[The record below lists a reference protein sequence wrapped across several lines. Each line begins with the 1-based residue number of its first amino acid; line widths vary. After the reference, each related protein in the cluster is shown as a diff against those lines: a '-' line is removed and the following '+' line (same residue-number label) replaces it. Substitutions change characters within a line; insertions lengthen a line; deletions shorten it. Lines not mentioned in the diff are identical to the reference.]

1 MECGRW
7 RPVGHTRRVPEG
19 LEVEMYRRAAERVVG
34 RTVAAV
40 VADERVTSPGLS
52 AVLTGERVES
62 VRRRGKLLLVGT
74 SGPTVGIH
82 FGMTG
87 RLVVDDTAAIE
98 RLEYASARDDP
109 AWDRFVVRFDGGGAM
124 RVNDPRRWAR
134 FELEPDT
141 SRLGPDM
148 FDVSVDD
155 LVRTFGG
162 RRRAVKSVL
171 LDQHLVAGL
180 GNMCVDE
187 VLWHAR
193 VAPGRSAGELSTPE
207 IRAIHRVMA
216 TELPRMLERGGSHT
230 GVLAPPVRSAL
241 PVCPADGAPLV
252 REPVAGR
259 STVWCRFHQH

>member
-1 MECGRW
+1 MVR
-7 RPVGHTRRVPEG
+7 HTRRVPEG

-34 RTVAAV
+34 RAVATVV
-40 VADERVTSPGLS
+40 VDERVSSPGLA

-62 VRRRGKLLLVGT
+62 VRRCGKLLLIDT

-87 RLVVDDTAAIE
+87 RLVVDDAAVIE
-98 RLEYASARDDP
+98 RLEYASGRDDP
-109 AWDRFVVRFDGGGAM
+109 AWNRLLVRFDGGGGM

-141 SRLGPDM
+141 SRLGPDL
-148 FDVSVDD
+148 FDVTVDD
-155 LVRTFGG
+155 LVQMFSG

-171 LDQHLVAGL
+171 LDQQLIAGL

-193 VAPGRSAGELSTPE
+193 VAPVRSAGELSTPE
-207 IRAIHRVMA
+207 IEAIHRAMA
-216 TELPRMLERGGSHT
+216 AELPRMLDRGGSHT
-230 GVLAPPVRSAL
+230 GVLAPPVRAAL
-241 PVCPADGAPLV
+241 PVCPVDGAPLV
-252 REPVAGR
+252 REPVGGR